1 MEIKKWHYS
10 RSMDVLFTKYVLLNI
25 QSYHF
30 FLILESLRTFAPIA
44 TAHL

>member
-10 RSMDVLFTKYVLLNI
+10 RSMDGLFTKQILLNI

-30 FLILESLRTFAPIA
+30 SHPGEFKRDLREF
-44 TAHL
+44 